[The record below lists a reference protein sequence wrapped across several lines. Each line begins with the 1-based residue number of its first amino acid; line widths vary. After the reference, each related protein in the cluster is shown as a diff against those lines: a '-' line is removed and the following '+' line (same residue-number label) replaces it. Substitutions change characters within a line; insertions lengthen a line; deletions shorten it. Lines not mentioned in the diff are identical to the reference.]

1 MDETAH
7 TSISS
12 VSRRRE
18 RLGNK
23 KTSFNIF
30 VKSKKL
36 GHPSKLTN
44 LPEERSDT
52 PPRAAAPT
60 RPNLLEARTARIL
73 RPSVPLSHPPSLQVP
88 SAVCGAAAHATR
100 AALARRRNIKR
111 LRFRFPVRRLYR
123 SCGNVSKLSL
133 AATGAAATLPADLIP
148 GIAPSLLAFF
158 VWGPELAQ
166 RTTGRAR
173 HR

>member
-1 MDETAH
+1 MDVTAH

-44 LPEERSDT
+44 LPERSDT

-60 RPNLLEARTARIL
+60 RRNLLEARTARTL
-73 RPSVPLSHPPSLQVP
+73 RPSVPLSLPPPLTTLGCVWRRRPRHACCGCSSVPPSQRPRREVRP
-88 SAVCGAAAHATR
+88 FAAAPPPACT
-100 AALARRRNIKR
+100 L
-111 LRFRFPVRRLYR
+111 P
-123 SCGNVSKLSL
+123 C
-133 AATGAAATLPADLIP
+133 AAARFATQDASVRLTMQA
-148 GIAPSLLAFF
+148 GT
-158 VWGPELAQ
+158 
-166 RTTGRAR
+166 R
-173 HR
+173 